1 VVICH
6 CRAVSDQ
13 VLRGHMLA
21 GVRDERDLIV
31 CSGAGSRC
39 GGCLPHLRQLL
50 AEQQAAQTPA
60 ESAAAW

>member
-1 VVICH
+1 MVVCH

-13 VLRGHMLA
+13 ALRRHMLA
-21 GVRDERDLIV
+21 GVRDERELIV

-50 AEQQAAQTPA
+50 AEQEATCGFDARSPR
-60 ESAAAW
+60 